1 MPDTFFIT
9 IIFVVLCTVI
19 GAFLKGR
26 AKDACLKD
34 FSGNTVFLEET
45 DGKLIWG
52 KLNTENTALEFVYSE
67 AYLDEKDDHIE
78 TSYVLYKNEYSRIK
92 MFVRYVADMT
102 DAAALER
109 KNTLSKIMD
118 PAWHSRFGRKVHNFF
133 GTVRDSFFEI
143 LNLFIGQ
150 VKTKMPAGK
159 VLAGQDKYVS
169 DIQQQTRAMFS
180 TAYEPVLERYIGKKV
195 VLKTVSAEE
204 KIEYSG
210 VLKNYTSEFIEIM
223 DVGIKRKTEK
233 DNIERCKADLIIP
246 RTLAAVRHA
255 GE

>member
-109 KNTLSKIMD
+109 KNTLSKI
-118 PAWHSRFGRKVHNFF
+118 
-133 GTVRDSFFEI
+133 
-143 LNLFIGQ
+143 
-150 VKTKMPAGK
+150 
-159 VLAGQDKYVS
+159 
-169 DIQQQTRAMFS
+169 
-180 TAYEPVLERYIGKKV
+180 
-195 VLKTVSAEE
+195 
-204 KIEYSG
+204 
-210 VLKNYTSEFIEIM
+210 
-223 DVGIKRKTEK
+223 
-233 DNIERCKADLIIP
+233 
-246 RTLAAVRHA
+246 
-255 GE
+255 